1 MRQKKHKWG
10 GFVFLKEMKIKNF
23 RNYQELDIKFDK
35 NINIIYGDNAQGK
48 TNLLE
53 AIYFLALTK
62 SHRLNIDN
70 SLIKQD
76 SDTAY
81 LLGLIENNN
90 ITNKYEIGFNS
101 TTKKLKINNEQIKKV
116 SNYISKINI
125 IIFYPEDL
133 NIIKGSPRER
143 RRFLNLELSQIYSN
157 YIDILNN
164 YNKLLKMRNNI
175 LKQGIKDQHYFDVLT
190 EYLVNR
196 ACDLYIMR
204 KKFIDRLN
212 EFCPKIYK
220 SIIKLDNFHLEYCPN
235 IKIDSYERDNLK
247 KIIYFELDKT
257 KDVEKKLGMTLIGP
271 HKDDFNILLD
281 NVDLRSYG
289 SQGQQRSAIL
299 SIKLSE
305 LKVFEKY
312 QNVHPILLLDDV
324 FSELD
329 KHKRNNL
336 LKYISK
342 KNQVIITTTELN
354 NIDSKILDNSEK
366 IKIKNG
372 KVVKFEEVKNG

>member
-1 MRQKKHKWG
+1 
-10 GFVFLKEMKIKNF
+10 MKIKNF

-175 LKQGIKDQHYFDVLT
+175 LKQGIRDQHYFDVLT

-196 ACDLYIMR
+196 A
-204 KKFIDRLN
+204 
-212 EFCPKIYK
+212 
-220 SIIKLDNFHLEYCPN
+220 
-235 IKIDSYERDNLK
+235 
-247 KIIYFELDKT
+247 
-257 KDVEKKLGMTLIGP
+257 
-271 HKDDFNILLD
+271 
-281 NVDLRSYG
+281 
-289 SQGQQRSAIL
+289 
-299 SIKLSE
+299 
-305 LKVFEKY
+305 
-312 QNVHPILLLDDV
+312 
-324 FSELD
+324 
-329 KHKRNNL
+329 
-336 LKYISK
+336 
-342 KNQVIITTTELN
+342 
-354 NIDSKILDNSEK
+354 
-366 IKIKNG
+366 
-372 KVVKFEEVKNG
+372 